1 MWTCSARL
9 GASAVAGSVNGGQ
22 GGRKT
27 GEQKGWRRGHCC
39 LLQDTPPS
47 LIRCFLSLALHSLHG
62 RFFSCLLGAPR
73 QGGRREFTFLGEE
86 RGRVLTSTCSHFC
99 ASLLATPPP
108 CSQLW
113 PLGRESMGSWPV
125 FAEETE
131 VVTEVT
137 VNLNCS
143 YFSMLSVSAALNS
156 LLQNC
161 LDQVLWYSR
170 WYLITSQAF

>member
-1 MWTCSARL
+1 M
-9 GASAVAGSVNGGQ
+9 NGGL

-47 LIRCFLSLALHSLHG
+47 LVRCLLSLGLHSLHG
-62 RFFSCLLGAPR
+62 IFCSCLLQGAKA
-73 QGGRREFTFLGEE
+73 GREEILFTFLGEE
-86 RGRVLTSTCSHFC
+86 HSHPDSSRRHPTAVISVSPC
-99 ASLLATPPP
+99 LPLPPP

-113 PLGRESMGSWPV
+113 PLGRESMGSWAV

-137 VNLNCS
+137 MNLNCS

-161 LDQVLWYSR
+161 LDQVLWHSR
-170 WYLITSQAF
+170 WYLITSQAS